1 MRVLISP
8 FPLTGLD
15 EEGGAD
21 YLPGSYARKPSRRPS
36 RKAAGPGTVR
46 GAGEEGQEVATGTR
60 KSSCFQVSDDSEA
73 DSSPE
78 DEEEEEDSLPEEGER
93 KRKASP
99 TGEAEGSK
107 RGRTLP
113 PDSSANANDGDEEWP
128 SRAKPLARS

>member
-36 RKAAGPGTVR
+36 SEAAGSGTAR
-46 GAGEEGQEVATGTR
+46 GAGEEGQEGGHGCS
-60 KSSCFQVSDDSEA
+60 KEFPFQVSDDSGA

-78 DEEEEEDSLPEEGER
+78 NEEEKEDSLPEEGER

-107 RGRTLP
+107 RGRTIP
-113 PDSSANANDGDEEWP
+113 PDSSANINVGEEEWP
-128 SRAKPLARS
+128 SRARPPARS